1 LSKGRVEMN
10 AEKLIQE
17 IEIKRAEMTQL
28 GVKKGLANVET
39 IRSSQQ
45 LDKLLNILQFR
56 ERI

>member
-1 LSKGRVEMN
+1 MN